1 MDWAAIGAVS
11 EVIAAVAV
19 VISLV
24 YLAVQV
30 RQANKIARAT
40 TRNAI
45 AESAQAL
52 TRDIIDDREMAEIF
66 VKHLNGEKL
75 DSVEA
80 LRMTGRCYRDMRHW
94 ENIYYQVREGLLTVE
109 EWSGFRKNLAA
120 LFAVEAY
127 REYWA
132 HEAELY
138 SESFQEQIES
148 IIPESSGLQTR
159 LRFAERFDKGTSQ
172 EAP

>member
-24 YLAVQV
+24 YLAAQV

-45 AESAQAL
+45 AESTQSL
-52 TRDIIDDREMAEIF
+52 TRDIIDDREMAEVF
-66 VKHLNGEKL
+66 AKHLNGEKL
-75 DSVEA
+75 SAVEA

-94 ENIYYQVREGLLTVE
+94 ENISY
-109 EWSGFRKNLAA
+109 
-120 LFAVEAY
+120 
-127 REYWA
+127 
-132 HEAELY
+132 
-138 SESFQEQIES
+138 
-148 IIPESSGLQTR
+148 
-159 LRFAERFDKGTSQ
+159 
-172 EAP
+172 